1 MIFSPFW
8 KTRFKKLL
16 DNPYAGLY
24 FIKKNTYDYLV
35 ADSYVPL
42 YKTLTFLTP
51 EETLNYSIDTD
62 SSIIRL
68 GDGEFGLMRGAS
80 VYFNDWR
87 QQFKKDLQRALIKVA
102 SSHNPKIILC
112 IPGDYITKTKKEMS
126 QEGKASEYPYWINS
140 KMLLHKFVTQGQRYG
155 SSFAFYP
162 SINTH
167 IDYVK
172 LKNYFL
178 KKHIVIITSSLER
191 FKDLELG
198 KTTYLIE
205 APKSDGW
212 DSLGTI
218 RKNFYEYI
226 DSNHLQKE
234 QTLVMVSMGPAA
246 KVFVYELAEAG
257 FTAWDAG
264 QFFDL
269 AYKEIKKLDQT
280 TATNTK

>member
-8 KTRFKKLL
+8 KIRFKKLL
-16 DNPYAGLY
+16 DNPYAGFY
-24 FIKKNTYDYLV
+24 FIKKNTYDYFI
-35 ADSYVPL
+35 ADNYVPF

-51 EETLNYSIDTD
+51 EETLNYIIDTD

-80 VYFNDWR
+80 VYFNEWR
-87 QQFKKDLQRALIKVA
+87 QQFKKDLQQALIKVA

-112 IPGDYITKTKKEMS
+112 IPGDYITKTKNEMS
-126 QEGKASEYPYWINS
+126 KEGKASEYPYWINS
-140 KMLLHKFVTQGQRYG
+140 KILLYKFVTQGQRYG

-162 SINTH
+162 SVNTH
-167 IDYVK
+167 IDYIK
-172 LKNYFL
+172 LKNYFF
-178 KKHIVIITSSLER
+178 KKHIIIITSSLER

-212 DSLGTI
+212 SSLSEI
-218 RKNFYEYI
+218 RKTFYSHI
-226 DSNHLQKE
+226 HSTHKKKE
-234 QTLVMVSMGPAA
+234 ETLIMVSMGPAA
-246 KVFVYELAEAG
+246 KVFVHELAEAG

-269 AYKEIKKLDQT
+269 AYKEIKKLNQT
-280 TATNTK
+280 STATI